1 MFVGMLNYKARLYG
15 RHFGK
20 IDRWFPS
27 TRMCSDCG
35 RVRKKLPLSVRKW
48 TCPCGSTHDRDV
60 KAAKKILAAGCAE
73 RVNACG
79 DAVRP
84 PLVVAA
90 VDEAGTHRSAA

>member
-1 MFVGMLNYKARLYG
+1 MLNYKAKLYG

-35 RVRKKLPLSVRKW
+35 RVRKKVPLSVRKW

-60 KAAKKILAAGCAE
+60 NAAKNILAAGRAE
-73 RVNACG
+73 SQNACG
-79 DAVRP
+79 TSVRP
-84 PLVVAA
+84 PLQVAA
-90 VDEAGTHRSAA
+90 GAEAGTHPSAA